1 MSHQQP
7 LFELEP
13 APWEMDAAQEQLVAT
28 VIFSGGV
35 DNTFDYSV
43 PDGLRGQLEVGRRVR
58 VPFGRS
64 NRIVTGYCVRL
75 ETRRDMTRRL
85 KPLAEVVDQ
94 RTLLSGTMLRLTQWM
109 AEYYLCSWAEALEA
123 VLPAG
128 VRSQAGTRRIT
139 LLSLAPD
146 AKEKLMKLAAASG
159 APAESS
165 EDWKLKSPGF
175 TLSKKQF
182 EIVRYVAASP
192 QPIEPR
198 QLAQALKCTQAPITA
213 LRRKGILTATTQRIS
228 AESQREAAAVRQP
241 NFESNADQQKAL
253 QAILDPLREPRH
265 ETILIHG
272 VTGSGKT
279 EVYIRAIQEVISYG
293 RQAIVLVPE
302 ISLTPQTRER
312 FRSRFDSVA
321 VLHSHLRDAERHWHW
336 ERIAR
341 GEVQV
346 VVGARSAVFAP
357 VPDLGLI
364 ILDEEHEGSFKQDSA
379 PRYHAREVALWRAR
393 EENVPLVLASATPS
407 QESWYRAQQGQYKLV
422 EMPRRVFDRPMPAVG
437 TIDLRN
443 EFHSRHSRGAISR
456 QMHQAIEAALRDGGQ
471 VILLLNRR
479 GFATHIQCPACGY
492 VVRCPQCDLPLTHHR
507 TENIALCH
515 YCDHQESVPQ
525 ECPECHAHG
534 IHFRGVGTQKLE
546 AEIRSRFPEASTL
559 RMDTDAMK
567 APGSH
572 DRALTK
578 FREGKVQILLG
589 TQMIAKGLD
598 FPNVTL
604 VGVINADTALH
615 LPDFR
620 AAERTFQLV
629 TQVAGR
635 TGRGEKG
642 GRVLVQTFSP
652 DHPAIR
658 AAVMHDFRAF
668 AGEELPLRAA
678 HGYPPLT
685 TMIRLVVRGAS
696 HDQTR
701 AFAQYLGQR
710 LREAIDRIASGNGKQ
725 SASGAEIRV
734 LGPAAAP
741 FAKLRGQHRFHLQ
754 LQGANGDKL
763 RAAIRQ
769 ASEGLVVPDEMF
781 WTADVDPLDML

>member
-13 APWEMDAAQEQLVAT
+13 APWELDAAGEQLVAT
-28 VIFSGGV
+28 VVFLGGV
-35 DNTFDYSV
+35 EKTFDYSV
-43 PDGLRGQLEVGRRVR
+43 PDTLRDRVEVGRRVR
-58 VPFGRS
+58 APFGRA
-64 NRIVTGYCVRL
+64 NRLVTGYCVKL
-75 ETRRDMTRRL
+75 ETRRDIQRRL
-85 KPLAEVVDQ
+85 KPLSEVTDE
-94 RTLLSGTMLRLTQWM
+94 RTLLSATMIRLTQWM
-109 AEYYLCSWAEALEA
+109 AEHYLCSWAEALEA

-146 AKEKLMKLAAASG
+146 AKEKLPEAK
-159 APAESS
+159 
-165 EDWKLKSPGF
+165 
-175 TLSKKQF
+175 LSKKQL

-192 QPIEPR
+192 HPLEPR
-198 QLAQALKCTQAPITA
+198 QLALALKCTPGPITA
-213 LRRKGILTATTQRIS
+213 LRRKGILKATTARIS
-228 AESQREAAAVRQP
+228 AESQHEPPVARQAHLQLNPDQQAALAAILHPLRQP
-241 NFESNADQQKAL
+241 Q
-253 QAILDPLREPRH
+253 H

-279 EVYIRAIQEVISYG
+279 EVYIQAIQEVISYG

-312 FRSRFDSVA
+312 FRARFDRVA
-321 VLHSHLRDAERHWHW
+321 VLHSHLRDAQRHWHW
-336 ERIAR
+336 ERIAQ

-357 VPDLGLI
+357 VPHLGLI
-364 ILDEEHEGSFKQDSA
+364 ILDEEHEGSFKQDTA

-407 QESWYRAQQGQYKLV
+407 LESWYRAEQEEYHLV
-422 EMPRRVFDRPMPAVG
+422 EMPRRVVGRSLPAVG

-443 EFHSRHSRGAISR
+443 EFHSRHSRGAVSR
-456 QMHQAIEAALRDGGQ
+456 QMHQAIEAALREGGQ
-471 VILLLNRR
+471 VMLLLNRR
-479 GFATHIQCPACGY
+479 GFATHIQCPACGH
-492 VVRCPQCDLPLTHHR
+492 VVRCPHCDLPMTHHR
-507 TENIALCH
+507 SEDMALCH
-515 YCDHQESVPQ
+515 YCDYHEGVPS

-534 IHFRGVGTQKLE
+534 IHFRGLGTQKLE
-546 AEIRSRFPEASTL
+546 AEIRARFRGVEVL

-572 DRALTK
+572 DRALAA

-658 AAVMHDFRAF
+658 AAVKHDFRAF
-668 AGEELPLRAA
+668 AGQELPLRVA
-678 HGYPPLT
+678 HGYPPIT
-685 TMIRLVVRGAS
+685 TMIRLVIRGAS
-696 HDQTR
+696 HEQTK
-701 AFAQYLGQR
+701 AFAQYMGER
-710 LREAIDRIASGNGKQ
+710 LRETILRLGPDS
-725 SASGAEIRV
+725 EIRV

-754 LQGANGDKL
+754 LQSADGDQL
-763 RAAIRQ
+763 RTIIRQ
-769 ASEGLVVPDEMF
+769 ATAGLEVPENIL